1 METIMKLLFTRIL
14 LFCSLVVAAG
24 LFCQAQNHYP
34 AGVEGVKGA
43 SLPPPGFYLRDYNY
57 IYFSDYLKPQTA
69 QSSFDIF
76 SNVQAPRLVWITNQ
90 KILGGNYG
98 MDVLVPF
105 VYQDLDMKTKSTS
118 FRGNDFSPGDIF
130 VEPITLSWHLM
141 ERFDISAGY
150 GLWMPTGEY
159 NKTNPIS
166 PGKGFLTYMLTG
178 GLTVFTDE
186 AKTWSMSALGR
197 YEISHEQNQT
207 KITPGHYFTIEYGL
221 AKTIKKTLEAG
232 LVGYVQAQTTA
243 SSDIKKPKDS
253 VIAVGPE
260 VTYAIPKLGLGT
272 SFRYLYE
279 MGAKNR
285 TEGQAFNITITKNLC
300 RSPL

>member
-1 METIMKLLFTRIL
+1 MKLLFTRIL
-14 LFCSLVVAAG
+14 LFCSLLVTAG

-34 AGVEGVKGA
+34 AGVEGIKGA
-43 SLPPPGFYLRDYNY
+43 SLPPPGFWFRDYNY
-57 IYFSDYLKPQTA
+57 IYFSDYSKPVQTA
-69 QSSFDIF
+69 PKSFDLF
-76 SNVQAPRLVWITNQ
+76 ANVQAPRLVWITNQ
-90 KILGGNYG
+90 KLLGGNFG
-98 MDVLVPF
+98 MDVIVPF
-105 VYQDLDMKTKSTS
+105 VYQDLDVTG
-118 FRGNDFSPGDIF
+118 FRGNDFSLGDIF
-130 VEPITLSWHLM
+130 VEPITLSWHLK
-141 ERFDISAGY
+141 ERFDLAFGY
-150 GLWMPTGEY
+150 GLWLPTGDY
-159 NKTNPIS
+159 NKTDPIS

-186 AKTWSMSALGR
+186 EKTWSMSALGR

-207 KITPGHYFTIEYGL
+207 TITPGHYFTIEYGL
-221 AKTIKKTLEAG
+221 AKTIKKTIEAG

-243 SSDIKKPKDS
+243 SSNTKKSKDS
-253 VIAVGPE
+253 VVAVGPE
-260 VTYAIPKLGLGT
+260 VTYAIPKLGMGA